1 MVKTVKTVTKN
12 PNPDYVP
19 PIGRIRKTKE
29 ADEQEMLFRWAAW
42 AENQTPELQLL
53 FHVPNGGRRDA
64 SEAAHLKRQG
74 VRAGV
79 PDLCLP
85 AARGGYHGLFI
96 ELKAEGGRPTASQ
109 KEWIGRLR
117 VQGYKAE
124 ICVGWRAAAAVICE
138 YLGIRPP
145 ENLR

>member
-1 MVKTVKTVTKN
+1 MVKSVKKVTSN
-12 PNPDYVP
+12 PNKNYVP

-42 AENQTPELQLL
+42 AEGQAPELSLL
-53 FHVPNGGRRDA
+53 FHVPNGGKRNA
-64 SEAAHLKRQG
+64 AEAAHLKRQG

-85 AARGGYHGLFI
+85 VAHGGYHGLFI
-96 ELKAEGGRPTASQ
+96 ELKAEGGRPSAAQ
-109 KEWIGRLR
+109 KEWLGRLR

-124 ICVGWRAAAAVICE
+124 ICVGWTAAAAAICD
-138 YLGIRPP
+138 YLGIRLP
-145 ENLR
+145 ENLL

>member
-1 MVKTVKTVTKN
+1 MRGKQKN
-12 PNPDYVP
+12 PKTNDREPT
-19 PIGRIRKTKE
+19 GRRRTANE
-29 ADEQEMLFRWAAW
+29 AAEQEMLFRWAAW
-42 AENQTPELQLL
+42 AEGKTPELALL

-64 SEAAHLKRQG
+64 AEAAHLKRQG

-85 AARGGYHGLFI
+85 VARSGYHGLFI
-96 ELKAEGGRPTASQ
+96 ELKAEGGRPTEAQ
-109 KEWIGRLR
+109 KKWLGRLR

-124 ICVGWRAAAAVICE
+124 ICVGWTAAAAVICD

-145 ENLR
+145 DILR